1 MSSIENS
8 ARLHWQLE
16 DTHPD
21 IAAKLRQGW
30 QDVKDPELG
39 LSIIELGMI
48 REVVLKEDELQIK
61 MILTTPFCP
70 YAPALF
76 DMTTKKAEHVT
87 GKMAFVNLGLEPWD
101 PSMME
106 DGLAAEWGL
115 L

>member
-1 MSSIENS
+1 MTHDDRSNTIT
-8 ARLHWQLE
+8 WQL
-16 DTHPD
+16 DQTHPEL
-21 IAAKLRQGW
+21 ATTLREGW
-30 QDVKDPELG
+30 RDVKDPELG
-39 LSIIELGMI
+39 LSIIELGLI
-48 REVVLKEDELQIK
+48 RDVELVEDELKVK

-76 DMTTKKAEHVT
+76 DSTSRKAEDIT
-87 GKMAFVNLGLEPWD
+87 GKMTFVNLGLEPWD

>member
-1 MSSIENS
+1 MSESTKSPVLRWLLDES
-8 ARLHWQLE
+8 
-16 DTHPD
+16 HPD
-21 IAAKLRQGW
+21 LADRLRNGW

-39 LSIIELGMI
+39 LSIIELGLV
-48 REVVLKEDELQIK
+48 REVEMVEDALQIK

-76 DMTTKKAEHVT
+76 DMTTKKAEHVS
-87 GKMAFVNLGLEPWD
+87 GKPAYVNLGLEPWD
-101 PSMME
+101 PGMME

>member
-1 MSSIENS
+1 MTEAQKSPSLRWDLDES
-8 ARLHWQLE
+8 HPELAERLR
-16 DTHPD
+16 T
-21 IAAKLRQGW
+21 GW
-30 QDVKDPELG
+30 QEVKDPELG
-39 LSIIELGMI
+39 LSIIELGLI
-48 REVVLKEDELQIK
+48 REVDLVDDALQIK

-76 DMTTKKAEHVT
+76 DMTTKKAEHVAS
-87 GKMAFVNLGLEPWD
+87 KPAYVNLGLEPWD